1 MSTATT
7 SHPPVDDGRS
17 GGRKQDQGQDQVQDH
32 GRGGAPAPRRIRHL
46 TVPSARTV
54 LLLLALL
61 LPTAALLANG
71 GWPQALHV
79 DLAPTLDSFADWV
92 VDNRDTHPVFLY
104 FLLHLSNAAT
114 DSVDWVHGQL
124 TSTGWAGVLTF
135 ATALAWYA
143 GGAGRKGTGPA
154 LVALGSLA
162 GCGLLGLWEQA
173 TETLALMLVSVA
185 VACVLG
191 LLLGL
196 ACGLSDTAQR
206 ILRPVL
212 DTMQVLPSFA
222 YLLPLVLI
230 FGIGTPS
237 ALITTV
243 IYAAPPMVRM
253 TSLGLRGADPAVLE
267 ASRSLGSTRWQRLWT
282 ARLPMARPQL
292 FLGLNQT
299 IMMALSMVVIAS
311 VVGAGGLGES
321 VYQAL
326 KTRDFGQGL
335 TAGLAIVL
343 IAVWLDRTTAAAG
356 ARSGVPVGRRGTGIA
371 LVAAGAGLLVG
382 PNAGGEW
389 PEAFT
394 VDIAA
399 PLNTAVDWLV
409 GAVYQDVPVFGG
421 TSVWAGNFTSWVLNP
436 LDSGLQALPW
446 WSLLLL
452 AGAVAWLVGTW
463 RGALTA
469 VLALACTGVL
479 GIWGKALYTL
489 SQVLVA
495 VALTLLLG
503 FALGVLA
510 ARVQAVERLLRPVF
524 DAMQTLPQFIYL
536 IPVVQLFNAG
546 RVAAITAAA
555 VYALPAVVRVTT
567 QGLKQVSPATME
579 VSRSLGATTWQQ
591 IRDVQWPL
599 ARPALLVAANQGVVL
614 VLAVVVIGGLVG
626 GGALGFD
633 VVKGLTAGELGT
645 GLIAGAGIVCLG
657 LALDKLT
664 QPAGG
669 PPSADARH

>member
-1 MSTATT
+1 MSTTASRRPVARDGAQASET
-7 SHPPVDDGRS
+7 PP
-17 GGRKQDQGQDQVQDH
+17 
-32 GRGGAPAPRRIRHL
+32 ARRIRRL
-46 TVPSARTV
+46 SRPSTPAV
-54 LLLLALL
+54 LLFLALL
-61 LPTAALLANG
+61 LPTASLLADA
-71 GWPQALHV
+71 GWPQALRV
-79 DLAPTLDSFADWV
+79 DLVPALDSFADWV
-92 VDNRDTHPVFLY
+92 VDNRESHPVFLY

-114 DSVDWVHGQL
+114 DSVAWVHSLL
-124 TSTGWAGVLTF
+124 TSAGWAGVL
-135 ATALAWYA
+135 AVAAALAWYA
-143 GGAGRKGTGPA
+143 GGGGRRGGAPA
-154 LVALGSLA
+154 TVALGSLA

-185 VACVLG
+185 AASVLG

-196 ACGLSDTAQR
+196 AGGLSDTAQR

-212 DTMQVLPSFA
+212 NTMQVLPSFA

-253 TSLGLRGADPAVLE
+253 TTLGLRGADPGVLE
-267 ASRSLGSTRWQRLWT
+267 ASRSLGSTGWQRLWT
-282 ARLPMARPQL
+282 ARLPVARPQL
-292 FLGLNQT
+292 LLGLNQT

-356 ARSGVPVGRRGTGIA
+356 ARLGSPVGRRSTGFA
-371 LVAAGAGLLVG
+371 VAVAAAGLLVG
-382 PNAGGEW
+382 PRLAAGW
-389 PEAFT
+389 PEALT

-409 GAVYQDVPVFGG
+409 GAAYQDVPVLGG

-436 LDSGLQALPW
+436 LDAGLQALPW

-452 AGAVAWLVGTW
+452 AGVIAWLVGTW

-469 VLALACTGVL
+469 VLALSCTGVL
-479 GIWGKALYTL
+479 GIWGKSLYTL

-503 FALGVLA
+503 FAIGTLA
-510 ARVQAVERLLRPVF
+510 ARVQTVERLLRPVF

-567 QGLKQVSPATME
+567 QGLQQVNPVTME

-664 QPAGG
+664 QPSSG
-669 PPSADARH
+669 PSSVLARH

>member
-1 MSTATT
+1 MSAATT
-7 SHPPVDDGRS
+7 SRPPV
-17 GGRKQDQGQDQVQDH
+17 GGDSTR
-32 GRGGAPAPRRIRHL
+32 APAAVTGRRPAWRPTRPATPL
-46 TVPSARTV
+46 V
-54 LLLLALL
+54 LLVLAAL
-61 LPTAALLANG
+61 LPTAALLADG
-71 GWPQALHV
+71 GWPQALSL
-79 DLAPTLDSFADWV
+79 DLAPGLDTFADWV
-92 VDNRDTHPVFLY
+92 VDNRETHPVFLY

-114 DSVDWVHGQL
+114 DSVAWVHDLL
-124 TSTGWAGVLTF
+124 TATGWAGVLTV

-143 GGAGRKGTGPA
+143 GGAGRRGAGPA

-185 VACVLG
+185 VACVAG

-196 ACGLSDTAQR
+196 AGGLSDTAQR

-222 YLLPLVLI
+222 YLLPLVLV

-253 TSLGLRGADPAVLE
+253 TTLGLRGADPAVLE
-267 ASRSLGSTRWQRLWT
+267 ASRSLGATGLQRLWS

-299 IMMALSMVVIAS
+299 VMMALSMVVIAS

-326 KTRDFGQGL
+326 RTRDFGHGL

-356 ARSGVPVGRRGTGIA
+356 ARGGVPVGRRGTGIA
-371 LVAAGAGLLVG
+371 LVASGAGLLLG
-382 PNAGGEW
+382 PNLGDW
-389 PEAFT
+389 PEAVT

-399 PLNTAVDWLV
+399 PLNSAVDWLV
-409 GAVYQDVPVFGG
+409 GAVYQDVPVLGG
-421 TSVWAGNFTSWVLNP
+421 TSVWAGNITSWVLNP
-436 LDSGLQALPW
+436 LNNGLQALPW

-452 AGAVAWLVGTW
+452 VGAVAWLVGTW

-469 VLALACTGVL
+469 VLALAATGVL
-479 GIWGKALYTL
+479 GIWSKALYTL

-495 VALTLLLG
+495 VALTLVLG
-503 FALGVLA
+503 FAIGILA
-510 ARVQAVERLLRPVF
+510 ARVRAVERLLRPVF

-645 GLIAGAGIVCLG
+645 GLVAGAGIVCLG

-664 QPAGG
+664 QPADRT
-669 PPSADARH
+669 PSADLRH

>member
-1 MSTATT
+1 MSTATAGR
-7 SHPPVDDGRS
+7 PRVDTENSPGR
-17 GGRKQDQGQDQVQDH
+17 
-32 GRGGAPAPRRIRHL
+32 AEAPRRRSRWPARPS
-46 TVPSARTV
+46 VPV
-54 LLLLALL
+54 LLLVLALL
-61 LPTAALLANG
+61 LPTAALLADG
-71 GWPQALHV
+71 GWPQALRV
-79 DLAPTLDSFADWV
+79 DLVPGLDSFADWV
-92 VDNRDTHPVFLY
+92 VDNRETHPFFLY
-104 FLLHLSNAAT
+104 FLLHLANAAT
-114 DSVDWVHGQL
+114 DSVAWVHDLL
-124 TSTGWAGVLTF
+124 TSVGWAGVLTV
-135 ATALAWYA
+135 ATTLAWYA
-143 GGAGRKGTGPA
+143 GGAGRKGAGPA
-154 LVALGSLA
+154 LVAFGSLA
-162 GCGLLGLWEQA
+162 GCGLLGLWERT
-173 TETLALMLVSVA
+173 TETLALMLVAVA
-185 VACVLG
+185 VAAVLG

-196 ACGLSDTAQR
+196 AAGLFDTAQR
-206 ILRPVL
+206 LLRPLL

-253 TSLGLRGADPAVLE
+253 TALGLRGADPAVLE
-267 ASRSLGSTRWQRLWT
+267 ASRSLGATPWQRLWT

-356 ARSGVPVGRRGTGIA
+356 ARGGVPAGRRGTGIA
-371 LVAAGAGLLVG
+371 LVAAGLGLL
-382 PNAGGEW
+382 AGSSLGKW
-389 PEAFT
+389 PEAVT
-394 VDIAA
+394 VNIAA

-409 GAVYQDVPVFGG
+409 DSVYQDVPVLGG
-421 TSVWAGNFTSWVLNP
+421 TSAWAGNVTTWVLNP
-436 LDSGLQALPW
+436 LNDGLQALPW

-452 AGAVAWLVGTW
+452 TASLACLVGTW

-469 VLALACTGVL
+469 VLALTCTGVL
-479 GIWGKALYTL
+479 GIWDKSLYTL

-495 VALTLLLG
+495 VALTLVLG
-503 FALGVLA
+503 FAIGILA
-510 ARVQAVERLLRPVF
+510 ARVRPVERLLRPVF

-567 QGLKQVSPATME
+567 QGLKQVSPATLE

-657 LALDKLT
+657 VALDKLT
-664 QPAGG
+664 QPADRTLTTD
-669 PPSADARH
+669 PRH

>member
-1 MSTATT
+1 MSTAAT
-7 SHPPVDDGRS
+7 SRPAAVGESP
-17 GGRKQDQGQDQVQDH
+17 
-32 GRGGAPAPRRIRHL
+32 RGHAETAVRRRIRRPNL
-46 TVPSARTV
+46 PATPAV
-54 LLLLALL
+54 LLVLALL
-61 LPTAALLANG
+61 LPTAALLADG
-71 GWPQALHV
+71 GWPQALRL
-79 DLAPTLDSFADWV
+79 DLAPQLDTFADWV
-92 VDNRDTHPVFLY
+92 VDNRETHPVFLY

-114 DSVDWVHGQL
+114 DSVARVHDLL
-124 TSTGWAGVLTF
+124 TAIGWAGVLTA

-143 GGAGRKGTGPA
+143 GGAGRKGAGPA
-154 LVALGSLA
+154 LVAFGSLA
-162 GCGLLGLWEQA
+162 GCGLLGLWEQS

-185 VACVLG
+185 VASAVG

-196 ACGLSDTAQR
+196 AGGLSDTAQR
-206 ILRPVL
+206 VLRPVL

-222 YLLPLVLI
+222 YLLPLVLV
-230 FGIGTPS
+230 FGVGTPS

-253 TSLGLRGADPAVLE
+253 TALGLRGADPAVLE
-267 ASRSLGSTRWQRLWT
+267 ASRSLGSTRWQRLRT
-282 ARLPMARPQL
+282 VRLPMARPQL

-326 KTRDFGQGL
+326 RTRDFGQGL
-335 TAGLAIVL
+335 AAGLAIVL

-371 LVAAGAGLLVG
+371 LAAVGGGLLAG
-382 PNAGGEW
+382 PALGEW
-389 PEAFT
+389 PEAVT

-409 GAVYQDVPVFGG
+409 ASVYQDVPVLGG
-421 TSVWAGNFTSWVLNP
+421 TSVWAGNATNWVLNP
-436 LDSGLQALPW
+436 LNDGLQALPW

-452 AGAVAWLVGTW
+452 AAAVARLVGTW

-469 VLALACTGVL
+469 VLALGCTGVL
-479 GIWGKALYTL
+479 GIWDKALYTL
-489 SQVLVA
+489 SQILVA
-495 VALTLLLG
+495 VALTLVLG
-503 FALGVLA
+503 FAIGILA
-510 ARVQAVERLLRPVF
+510 ARVRAVERLLRPVF

-567 QGLKQVSPATME
+567 QGLRQVSPAAME

-664 QPAGG
+664 QPAERTSSTGT
-669 PPSADARH
+669 RH

>member
-1 MSTATT
+1 MSTVTT
-7 SHPPVDDGRS
+7 SRPIVDGERPPGHTDAPGR
-17 GGRKQDQGQDQVQDH
+17 
-32 GRGGAPAPRRIRHL
+32 RRTRRL
-46 TVPSARTV
+46 VRPSTPMV
-54 LLLLALL
+54 LLALALL
-61 LPTAALLANG
+61 LPTAALLGGG
-71 GWPQALHV
+71 GWPQALRV
-79 DLAPTLDSFADWV
+79 DLVPALDSFADWV
-92 VDNRDTHPVFLY
+92 VDNRETHPVFLY

-114 DSVDWVHGQL
+114 DSVAWVHDLL
-124 TSTGWAGVLTF
+124 TAAGWAGVLTA

-143 GGAGRKGTGPA
+143 GGAGRRGAGPA
-154 LVALGSLA
+154 LIALGSLA
-162 GCGLLGLWEQA
+162 GCGFLGLWEQA
-173 TETLALMLVSVA
+173 TETLALMLVSVVVA
-185 VACVLG
+185 VVLG

-196 ACGLSDTAQR
+196 AGGLSDTAQR

-243 IYAAPPMVRM
+243 IYAMPPMVRM
-253 TSLGLRGADPAVLE
+253 TTLGLRGADPAVLE
-267 ASRSLGSTRWQRLWT
+267 ASRSLGSTSWQRLWT

-292 FLGLNQT
+292 LLGLNQT

-356 ARSGVPVGRRGTGIA
+356 ARGGVPVGRRGTGLV
-371 LVAAGAGLLVG
+371 LVAAGGGLLAG
-382 PNAGGEW
+382 SSAGGEW
-389 PEAFT
+389 PEAVT

-399 PLNTAVDWLV
+399 PLNTVVDWLV
-409 GAVYQDVPVFGG
+409 GNLYQDVPVLGG

-436 LDSGLQALPW
+436 LNNGLQALPW

-452 AGAVAWLVGTW
+452 AAAVALLVGTW
-463 RGALTA
+463 RGASTA
-469 VLALACTGVL
+469 VLALSCIGVL
-479 GIWGKALYTL
+479 GIWDKALYTL

-503 FALGVLA
+503 FAIGILA
-510 ARVQAVERLLRPVF
+510 ARVRTVERLLRPVF

-567 QGLKQVSPATME
+567 QGLKQVSPAALE

-664 QPAGG
+664 QPAGR
-669 PPSADARH
+669 PALTHHSH

>member
-1 MSTATT
+1 MSTTT
-7 SHPPVDDGRS
+7 SRRPVARD
-17 GGRKQDQGQDQVQDH
+17 
-32 GRGGAPAPRRIRHL
+32 GAPAHGETPPSLRVRRISR
-46 TVPSARTV
+46 PSAPTV

-61 LPTAALLANG
+61 LPTASLLADG
-71 GWPQALHV
+71 GWPQTLRV
-79 DLAPTLDSFADWV
+79 DLVPTLDSFADWV
-92 VDNRDTHPVFLY
+92 VGNRESHPVFLY

-114 DSVDWVHGQL
+114 DSVAWVHSL
-124 TSTGWAGVLTF
+124 LISAGWVGVL
-135 ATALAWYA
+135 AVAASLAWYA
-143 GGAGRKGTGPA
+143 GGGGRRGGAPA
-154 LVALGSLA
+154 TVALGSLA
-162 GCGLLGLWEQA
+162 GCGLLGLWERA

-185 VACVLG
+185 AASVLG

-196 ACGLSDTAQR
+196 AGGLSDTAQR
-206 ILRPVL
+206 VLRPVL
-212 DTMQVLPSFA
+212 NTMQVLPSFA

-230 FGIGTPS
+230 FGVGTPS

-253 TSLGLRGADPAVLE
+253 TTLGLRGADPGVLE
-267 ASRSLGSTRWQRLWT
+267 ASRSLGSTGWQRLWT
-282 ARLPMARPQL
+282 ARLPVARPQL
-292 FLGLNQT
+292 LLGLNQT

-356 ARSGVPVGRRGTGIA
+356 ARIGSPVGRRSTGFA
-371 LVAAGAGLLVG
+371 VAVAAAGLLAG
-382 PNAGGEW
+382 PRLAAGW
-389 PEAFT
+389 PDALT

-409 GAVYQDVPVFGG
+409 GAAYQDVPVFGG

-436 LDSGLQALPW
+436 LDVGLQALPW
-446 WSLLLL
+446 WSVLLL
-452 AGAVAWLVGTW
+452 AGAIAWLVGTW

-469 VLALACTGVL
+469 VLALSCIGVL
-479 GIWGKALYTL
+479 GIWDKSLYTL

-503 FALGVLA
+503 FAIGTLA
-510 ARVQAVERLLRPVF
+510 ARVRTVERLLRPVF

-567 QGLKQVSPATME
+567 QGLQQVNPATLE

-664 QPAGG
+664 QPSSG
-669 PPSADARH
+669 PSSALARH

>member
-1 MSTATT
+1 MSATK
-7 SHPPVDDGRS
+7 SLPPVRTDR
-17 GGRKQDQGQDQVQDH
+17 
-32 GRGGAPAPRRIRHL
+32 APRGVLEPTPRRDPRPPR
-46 TVPSARTV
+46 PSARTV
-54 LLLLALL
+54 LLVLALL
-61 LPTAALLANG
+61 LPTAALLADG
-71 GWPQALHV
+71 GWPQALHL
-79 DLAPTLDSFADWV
+79 DLAPSLDSFADWV
-92 VDNRDTHPVFLY
+92 VDNRNTHPVFLY
-104 FLLHLSNAAT
+104 FLLHLSNTAT
-114 DSVDWVHGQL
+114 DSVDWVHGLL
-124 TSTGWAGVLTF
+124 TSAGWAGVLPL
-135 ATALAWYA
+135 AAALAWYA
-143 GGAGRKGTGPA
+143 AGGGRKGAGPA
-154 LVALGSLA
+154 LVALGSLSC
-162 GCGLLGLWEQA
+162 CGLLGLWEQT

-185 VACVLG
+185 AAAALG

-196 ACGLSDTAQR
+196 ACGLSDAAQR
-206 ILRPVL
+206 LLRPVL
-212 DTMQVLPSFA
+212 DTMQVLPAFA

-253 TSLGLRGADPAVLE
+253 TSLGLRGSDAGVLE

-326 KTRDFGQGL
+326 KTRDIGQGL

-343 IAVWLDRTTAAAG
+343 VAVWLDRTTAAAG
-356 ARSGVPVGRRGTGIA
+356 ARTGTPVGRRAAGLA
-371 LVAAGAGLLVG
+371 LAVAAAGLVVG
-382 PNAGGEW
+382 PRLADGW
-389 PEAFT
+389 PPALT
-394 VDIAA
+394 VSIAA
-399 PLNTAVDWLV
+399 PLNTAADWLV
-409 GAVYQDVPVFGG
+409 ATVYQDVPLLGG
-421 TSVWAGNFTSWVLNP
+421 TSVWAGNFTTWVLNP
-436 LDSGLQALPW
+436 LNDGLQALPW
-446 WSLLLL
+446 WSVLL
-452 AGAVAWLVGTW
+452 AACGVAWLVGGR
-463 RGALTA
+463 RGAVTA
-469 VLALACTGVL
+469 VLALSCTGVL
-479 GIWGKALYTL
+479 GIWGRSLYTL

-495 VALTLLLG
+495 VALTLLTG
-503 FALGVLA
+503 FALGILT
-510 ARVQAVERLLRPVF
+510 ARVKAVESALRPVF

-555 VYALPAVVRVTT
+555 VYALPAVVRVTA
-567 QGLKQVSPATME
+567 QGLRQASPAAVE
-579 VSRSLGATTWQQ
+579 ASRSLGATTWQQ

-626 GGALGFD
+626 GGGLGFD

-645 GLIAGAGIVCLG
+645 GLIAGTGIVCLG
-657 LALDKLT
+657 LALDRMT
-664 QPAGG
+664 QPATRT
-669 PPSADARH
+669 PSTSAGH

>member
-1 MSTATT
+1 MSTTT
-7 SHPPVDDGRS
+7 SSPRAADDRTRDGGETPP
-17 GGRKQDQGQDQVQDH
+17 
-32 GRGGAPAPRRIRHL
+32 PRRTRRL
-46 TVPSARTV
+46 SRPSAPVV
-54 LLLLALL
+54 LLLLTLL
-61 LPTAALLANG
+61 LPTASLLADG
-71 GWPQALHV
+71 GWPQALRV
-79 DLAPTLDSFADWV
+79 DLIPALDSFADWV
-92 VDNRDTHPVFLY
+92 VDNRDSHPVFLY

-114 DSVDWVHGQL
+114 DSVAWVHGL
-124 TSTGWAGVLTF
+124 LASVGWAGVLAV
-135 ATALAWYA
+135 ATALAWCA
-143 GGAGRKGTGPA
+143 GGGGRRGRGPA

-185 VACVLG
+185 AASLLG

-196 ACGLSDTAQR
+196 AGGLSDTAQR
-206 ILRPVL
+206 VLAPVL
-212 DTMQVLPSFA
+212 NTMQVLPSFA

-253 TSLGLRGADPAVLE
+253 TALGLRGADPGVLE

-282 ARLPMARPQL
+282 AQLPVARPQL
-292 FLGLNQT
+292 LLGLNQT

-356 ARSGVPVGRRGTGIA
+356 ARTGSPVGRRSTGFA
-371 LVAAGAGLLVG
+371 LALATAGLLVG
-382 PNAGGEW
+382 PRLAAGW
-389 PEAFT
+389 PEALT

-409 GAVYQDVPVFGG
+409 GAAYQDVPVLGG
-421 TSVWAGNFTSWVLNP
+421 TSVWAGSVTTWVLNP
-436 LDSGLQALPW
+436 LDTGLQALPW

-452 AGAVAWLVGTW
+452 AGVIAWLVGTW

-469 VLALACTGVL
+469 VLALSCTGVL
-479 GIWGKALYTL
+479 GIWDKSLYTL

-495 VALTLLLG
+495 VALTLVLG
-503 FALGVLA
+503 FAIGTLA
-510 ARVQAVERLLRPVF
+510 ARVRTVERLLRPVF

-567 QGLKQVSPATME
+567 QGLRQVSPATME

-664 QPAGG
+664 QPAAGAA
-669 PPSADARH
+669 SAPARH

>member
-1 MSTATT
+1 MSTTT
-7 SHPPVDDGRS
+7 SLPPVGSERPRARS
-17 GGRKQDQGQDQVQDH
+17 GATASRH
-32 GRGGAPAPRRIRHL
+32 ARRL
-46 TVPSARTV
+46 ARPTARVV
-54 LLLLALL
+54 LPILAVL
-61 LPTAALLANG
+61 LPTVSLLVDG
-71 GWPQALHV
+71 GWPQALRL
-79 DLAPTLDSFADWV
+79 DLAPALDSFADWV
-92 VDNRDTHPVFLY
+92 VDNRDSHPVFLY

-114 DSVDWVHGQL
+114 DSVAWVHDLL
-124 TSTGWAGVLTF
+124 TSAGWPGVLAV

-143 GGAGRKGTGPA
+143 GGAGRGGSGPA
-154 LVALGSLA
+154 LVSLGSLA
-162 GCGLLGLWEQA
+162 GCGFLGLWEQA

-185 VACVLG
+185 AASVLG

-196 ACGLSDTAQR
+196 AGGLSDTAQR
-206 ILRPVL
+206 VLRPML

-253 TSLGLRGADPAVLE
+253 TALGLRGADPSVLE
-267 ASRSLGSTRWQRLWT
+267 ASRSLGSSPWQRLWT

-326 KTRDFGQGL
+326 KTRDFGQGC

-356 ARSGVPVGRRGTGIA
+356 ARTGPRVGRRDTCIA
-371 LVAAGAGLLVG
+371 LAMAAVGVLAGTRLASG
-382 PNAGGEW
+382 W
-389 PEAFT
+389 PEGLT
-394 VDIAA
+394 VDISA
-399 PLNTAVDWLV
+399 PLNTAVDRLV
-409 GAVYQDVPVFGG
+409 GSVYQDVPVLGG
-421 TSVWAGNFTSWVLNP
+421 TSAWAGNFTSWVLNP

-446 WSLLLL
+446 WALL
-452 AGAVAWLVGTW
+452 ALVGTVAWLVGTW

-479 GIWGKALYTL
+479 GVWGKSLYTL

-503 FALGVLA
+503 FAIGTLA
-510 ARVQAVERLLRPVF
+510 ARIRTVERMLRPVL
-524 DAMQTLPQFIYL
+524 DGMQTLPQFIYL

-546 RVAAITAAA
+546 RAAAITAAA
-555 VYALPAVVRVTT
+555 VYALPAVVRITT

-664 QPAGG
+664 QPSAGS
-669 PPSADARH
+669 PSAPARH

>member
-7 SHPPVDDGRS
+7 SRPPVGSDRPRGHTEASGR
-17 GGRKQDQGQDQVQDH
+17 R
-32 GRGGAPAPRRIRHL
+32 RTWRPAR
-46 TVPSARTV
+46 PSTPAV
-54 LLLLALL
+54 LLVLALL
-61 LPTAALLANG
+61 LPTAALVAGG
-71 GWPQALHV
+71 GWPEALRV
-79 DLAPTLDSFADWV
+79 DLVPGLDSFADWV
-92 VDNRDTHPVFLY
+92 VDNRETHPVFLY

-114 DSVDWVHGQL
+114 DSVAWVHDLL
-124 TSTGWAGVLTF
+124 TSVGWAGVLTA

-143 GGAGRKGTGPA
+143 GGAGRRGAGPA

-173 TETLALMLVSVA
+173 TETLALMLVSVV
-185 VACVLG
+185 VAAALG

-196 ACGLSDTAQR
+196 AGGLSDTAQR

-253 TSLGLRGADPAVLE
+253 TTLGLRGADPAVLE

-326 KTRDFGQGL
+326 KTRDFGQGV

-356 ARSGVPVGRRGTGIA
+356 ARGGVPVGRRGTGIA
-371 LVAAGAGLLVG
+371 LVAAGGGLLVG
-382 PNAGGEW
+382 SQLGEW
-389 PEAFT
+389 PEAAT
-394 VDIAA
+394 VNIAA

-409 GAVYQDVPVFGG
+409 GNVYQDVPVLGG

-436 LDSGLQALPW
+436 LNNGLQSLPW

-452 AGAVAWLVGTW
+452 AAAVAWLVGTW

-469 VLALACTGVL
+469 VLALSCIGVL
-479 GIWGKALYTL
+479 GIWDKALYTL

-503 FALGVLA
+503 FAIGILA
-510 ARVQAVERLLRPVF
+510 ARVRPVERLLRPVF

-664 QPAGG
+664 QPAERS
-669 PPSADARH
+669 PSTATRH

>member
-1 MSTATT
+1 MSTATA
-7 SHPPVDDGRS
+7 SRPPVSGDRSRDDAE
-17 GGRKQDQGQDQVQDH
+17 K
-32 GRGGAPAPRRIRHL
+32 PPRTRAWRPSP
-46 TVPSARTV
+46 PSAPVV
-54 LLLLALL
+54 LLFLALL
-61 LPTAALLANG
+61 LPTAALLADG
-71 GWPQALHV
+71 GWPQALRV
-79 DLAPTLDSFADWV
+79 DLIPTLDSFADWV

-104 FLLHLSNAAT
+104 FLLHLSNTAT
-114 DSVDWVHGQL
+114 DSVAWTHDVL
-124 TSTGWAGVLTF
+124 TSVGWLGVLTV

-143 GGAGRKGTGPA
+143 GGAGRRGVKPA
-154 LVALGSLA
+154 LVAVGSLA
-162 GCGLLGLWEQA
+162 GCGLLGLWDAA

-185 VACVLG
+185 VAAVLG

-196 ACGLSDTAQR
+196 ASGLSDTAQR
-206 ILRPVL
+206 VLRPVL
-212 DTMQVLPSFA
+212 DTMQVLPAFA

-253 TSLGLRGADPAVLE
+253 TALGLRGADPAVLE
-267 ASRSLGSTRWQRLWT
+267 ASRSLGSTPWQRLWA

-326 KTRDFGQGL
+326 KTRDFGQGV

-343 IAVWLDRTTAAAG
+343 LAVWLDRTTAAAG
-356 ARSGVPVGRRGTGIA
+356 ARSGTPVGRRGTGIA
-371 LVAAGAGLLVG
+371 LLVAGLGLLVG
-382 PNAGGEW
+382 SSAGRAW
-389 PEAFT
+389 PEGVT
-394 VDIAA
+394 VGIAG
-399 PLNTAVDWLV
+399 PLNSAIDWVV
-409 GAVYQDVPVFGG
+409 GNIYQDVPVVGG

-436 LDSGLQALPW
+436 LNDGLQALPW
-446 WSLLLL
+446 WSLLFL
-452 AGAVAWLVGTW
+452 AGALAWLVGTW
-463 RGALTA
+463 RGALTS
-469 VLALACTGVL
+469 VLALGCTGVL
-479 GIWGKALYTL
+479 GIWDKSLYTL

-503 FALGVLA
+503 FAIGILA
-510 ARVQAVERLLRPVF
+510 ARVPVVERLLRPLF

-567 QGLKQVSPATME
+567 QGLQQVSPATME

-645 GLIAGAGIVCLG
+645 GLVAGAGIVCLG
-657 LALDKLT
+657 LTLDKLT

-669 PPSADARH
+669 NPSADARH

>member
-1 MSTATT
+1 MSTTASRRPVARDGAQAHSET
-7 SHPPVDDGRS
+7 PP
-17 GGRKQDQGQDQVQDH
+17 
-32 GRGGAPAPRRIRHL
+32 ARRIRRL
-46 TVPSARTV
+46 SRPSAPAV
-54 LLLLALL
+54 LLFLALL
-61 LPTAALLANG
+61 LPTASLLADG
-71 GWPQALHV
+71 GWPQALRV
-79 DLAPTLDSFADWV
+79 DLVPALDSFADWV
-92 VDNRDTHPVFLY
+92 VDNRESHPVFLY

-114 DSVDWVHGQL
+114 DSVAWVHSLL
-124 TSTGWAGVLTF
+124 TSAGWAGVL
-135 ATALAWYA
+135 AVAAALASYA
-143 GGAGRKGTGPA
+143 GGGGRRGGAPA
-154 LVALGSLA
+154 TVALGSLA

-185 VACVLG
+185 AASVLG

-196 ACGLSDTAQR
+196 AGGLSDTAQR

-212 DTMQVLPSFA
+212 NTMQVLPSFA

-253 TSLGLRGADPAVLE
+253 TTLGLRGADPGVLE
-267 ASRSLGSTRWQRLWT
+267 ASRSLGSTGWQRLWT
-282 ARLPMARPQL
+282 ARLPVARPQL
-292 FLGLNQT
+292 LLGLNQT

-343 IAVWLDRTTAAAG
+343 IAIWLDRTTAAAG
-356 ARSGVPVGRRGTGIA
+356 ARLGSPVGRRSTGFA
-371 LVAAGAGLLVG
+371 VAVAAAGLLVG
-382 PNAGGEW
+382 PRLAAGW
-389 PEAFT
+389 PEALT

-409 GAVYQDVPVFGG
+409 GAAYQDVPVLGG

-436 LDSGLQALPW
+436 LDAGLQALPW

-452 AGAVAWLVGTW
+452 TGVIAWLVGTW

-469 VLALACTGVL
+469 VLALSCTGVL
-479 GIWGKALYTL
+479 GIWGKSLYTL

-503 FALGVLA
+503 FAIGTLA
-510 ARVQAVERLLRPVF
+510 ARVQTVERLLRPVF

-555 VYALPAVVRVTT
+555 VYALPAVVRVTA
-567 QGLKQVSPATME
+567 QGLQQVNPVTME

-664 QPAGG
+664 QPSSG
-669 PPSADARH
+669 PSSVLARH

>member
-1 MSTATT
+1 MSATK
-7 SHPPVDDGRS
+7 SL
-17 GGRKQDQGQDQVQDH
+17 
-32 GRGGAPAPRRIRHL
+32 APARTERTRDGVRPLAPRSDRSPLRPAAP
-46 TVPSARTV
+46 VV
-54 LLLLALL
+54 LLALALL
-61 LPTAALLANG
+61 LPTIALLAEG
-71 GWPQALHV
+71 GWPQSLRL

-92 VDNRDTHPVFLY
+92 VDNRDSHPVFLY
-104 FLLHLSNAAT
+104 FLLHLSNTAT
-114 DSVDWVHGQL
+114 DSVDAVHGLL
-124 TSTGWAGVLTF
+124 TSAGWAGVLPL
-135 ATALAWYA
+135 AAALAWYA
-143 GGAGRKGTGPA
+143 AGAGRRGAGPA
-154 LVALGSLA
+154 LVAVGSLA
-162 GCGLLGLWEQA
+162 GCGLLGLWEQ
-173 TETLALMLVSVA
+173 TTGTLALMLVSVA
-185 VACVLG
+185 AATLLG

-196 ACGLSDTAQR
+196 ACGLSDGAQR
-206 ILRPVL
+206 LLRPVL
-212 DTMQVLPSFA
+212 DTMQVLPAFA
-222 YLLPLVLI
+222 YLLPLVLV

-253 TSLGLRGADPAVLE
+253 TSLGLRGTDAGVLE

-282 ARLPMARPQL
+282 ARLPMARAQL

-343 IAVWLDRTTAAAG
+343 VAVWLDRTTAAAG
-356 ARSGVPVGRRGTGIA
+356 ARAGTPVGRRAACLA
-371 LVAAGAGLLVG
+371 LAVAAAGLALG
-382 PNAGGEW
+382 PRLADDW
-389 PEAFT
+389 PGALT

-399 PLNTAVDWLV
+399 PLNTGVDWLV
-409 GAVYQDVPVFGG
+409 ASVYQDVPVLGG
-421 TSVWAGNFTSWVLNP
+421 SSVWAGNFTTWVLNP
-436 LDSGLQALPW
+436 LNDGLQALPW
-446 WSLLLL
+446 WSVLL
-452 AGAVAWLVGTW
+452 AAGAIAWLVGG
-463 RGALTA
+463 RRAALTA
-469 VLALACTGVL
+469 VLALSCTGVL
-479 GIWGKALYTL
+479 GIWGKSLYTL

-495 VALTLLLG
+495 IALTLLTG
-503 FALGVLA
+503 FALGILT
-510 ARVQAVERLLRPVF
+510 ARVKAVERVLRPVF

-555 VYALPAVVRVTT
+555 VYALPAVVRVTA
-567 QGLKQVSPATME
+567 QGLRQVSPAAME
-579 VSRSLGATTWQQ
+579 ASRSLGATTWQQ

-626 GGALGFD
+626 GGGLGFD

-645 GLIAGAGIVCLG
+645 GLIAGTGIVCLG

-664 QPAGG
+664 QPPAGN
-669 PPSADARH
+669 PTAAARR